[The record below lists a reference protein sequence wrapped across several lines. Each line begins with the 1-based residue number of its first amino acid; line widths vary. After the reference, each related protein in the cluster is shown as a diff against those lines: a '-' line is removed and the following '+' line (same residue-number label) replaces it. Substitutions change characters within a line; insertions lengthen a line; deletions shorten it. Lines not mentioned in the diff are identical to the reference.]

1 MRTLVLAS
9 FGSVPVL
16 AQSEGGGMTEDAWVI
31 IGVCAALLGVILTT
45 WYASRTNIWPSTWNR
60 EAQDQNQPQPEQ
72 KQPQPEQKQPEI
84 SNAKALLFI
93 AALIGIP
100 ILGIWL
106 FPTVTA
112 GILIFGS
119 VLVFFLSVFR
129 MAVPGIVLS
138 VLMFVAG
145 GALLPDSDSEPT
157 RVDRTPAPR
166 TAPAPEPEMDQ
177 GNQIQ
182 PTRQFGDWFA
192 SGTQAGIDRGSGG
205 GFIIHK
211 EDDLCHFLVSA
222 PPTVTG
228 PYFVVQF
235 EWNNGAT
242 DLFELGIHRTE
253 EFDMDFY
260 ALYDLPITPGY
271 SMLMPKI
278 RRLSSVRLNGGPW
291 VSLIGSTD
299 ALDYLG
305 C

>member
-1 MRTLVLAS
+1 MA
-9 FGSVPVL
+9 
-16 AQSEGGGMTEDAWVI
+16 
-31 IGVCAALLGVILTT
+31 
-45 WYASRTNIWPSTWNR
+45 
-60 EAQDQNQPQPEQ
+60 EQ
-72 KQPQPEQKQPEI
+72 EQPEQKQPEPEQPEI
-84 SNAKALLFI
+84 DAKGVAIF

-138 VLMFVAG
+138 VLMFVGG
-145 GALLPDSDSEPT
+145 GALLPDSEPT
-157 RVDRTPAPR
+157 RVDRTPPR

-235 EWNNGAT
+235 EWNNGTT
-242 DLFELGIHRTE
+242 DLFELGIHRLE
-253 EFDMDFY
+253 EHNMDFY

-271 SMLMPKI
+271 RMLMPKI